1 MISRHTS
8 VRGVA
13 VIGVPDPKWME
24 RVTALVELQA
34 GAGKLRLEELQAHCR
49 EHLAGYKIPRA
60 LLLCEIQRLPTGKI
74 DQVWAKRY
82 ARESLGD
89 AA

>member
-1 MISRHTS
+1 MIARHPS

-13 VIGVPDPKWME
+13 VIGVPDPNWME

-34 GAGKLRLEELQAHCR
+34 GAAKLRLEELQTHCR

-60 LLLCEIQRLPTGKI
+60 LLLCEIQRLPTGKV
-74 DQVWAKRY
+74 DQAWAKRH
-82 ARESLGD
+82 AQESLGSE
-89 AA
+89 A